1 MFVPQTQPTFS
12 IIFLPWK
19 YVLFQKGLHFEKL
32 WKSESEPSTKKV
44 KEKIRWA
51 NSFEGDGMNFDVVC
65 DGGDNDT
72 EEGLNDDE
80 DTENQSKF
88 LLKDK

>member
-1 MFVPQTQPTFS
+1 MFVPLTQPTFS
-12 IIFLPWK
+12 ISFLPWK

-32 WKSESEPSTKKV
+32 CKSESEPLKKKV

-51 NSFEGDGMNFDVVC
+51 NSFEGDGMNFHVVC
-65 DGGDNDT
+65 DDGDNDT